1 MPKERRYTY
10 GDGCMG
16 LSPSVKQILGQIDS
30 AAEAL
35 ENKLNC
41 NVLLLA
47 FHNYAYIQSDVMDDL
62 ENYLISTNKKYED
75 RDLCLIL
82 HTLGGDPD
90 VAYHIGVRL
99 QNLAGERRLL
109 VIIPRMA
116 KSAGTLL
123 ACAGDVIYMTPIAE
137 LGPVDPQVSV
147 SGTLW
152 VSAKSIGDSLRM
164 VLETTIEVLQS
175 KNQPVRYRMLIRAV
189 LSQMPMNAVSHYD
202 SLLAHVEEL
211 LEDLLS
217 RRMIKDKEIVSS
229 VAQKLTSGYKFH
241 GRIIHLDEARKIG
254 LRVESLAG
262 EHLSA
267 VYAVYNR
274 LRDLFTFIDKSL
286 TSISDILRIISV
298 TSYNLNHGLVHVPEI
313 PPMADYLTGPSSI
326 TSTPSPSS

>member
-1 MPKERRYTY
+1 
-10 GDGCMG
+10 MG
-16 LSPSVKQILGQIDS
+16 LPLIVKQILGEIDN

-62 ENYLISTNKKYED
+62 ENFLISTNKKYED
-75 RDLCLIL
+75 GDLCLIL
-82 HTLGGDPD
+82 HTLGGNPD

-99 QNLAGERRLL
+99 QSLAGEKRLL

-137 LGPVDPQVSV
+137 LGPVDPQVPV
-147 SGTLW
+147 SDTLW

-175 KNQPVRYRMLIRAV
+175 KKPAGEIQEMLIRAV

-217 RRMIKDKEIVSS
+217 RRMIKDKQTVSS
-229 VAQKLTSGYKFH
+229 VAQTLTSGYKYH
-241 GRIIHLDEARKIG
+241 GRVIHLDEAKKIG
-254 LRVESLAG
+254 LKAESLTG
-262 EHLSA
+262 EYLAA
-267 VYAVYNR
+267 VYAVYNK
-274 LRDLFTFIDKSL
+274 LRGLFTFIDKLL
-286 TSISDILRIISV
+286 TPVSDILWIISV
-298 TSYNLNHGLVHVPEI
+298 TSYNLNHGLVYVPEI
-313 PPMADYLTGPSSI
+313 PMADYLTGPISAASA
-326 TSTPSPSS
+326 PSPSS

>member
-1 MPKERRYTY
+1 
-10 GDGCMG
+10 MG
-16 LSPSVKQILGQIDS
+16 LSLIVKQILGEIDN

-62 ENYLISTNKKYED
+62 ENFLISTNKKYED

-82 HTLGGDPD
+82 HTLGGNAD

-99 QNLAGERRLL
+99 QNLAGEKRFL
-109 VIIPRMA
+109 VIIPRIA

-123 ACAGDVIYMTPIAE
+123 ACAGDVIYMTPMAE
-137 LGPVDPQVSV
+137 LGPVDPQVHV
-147 SGTLW
+147 SDTLW

-164 VLETTIEVLQS
+164 VLEIIIEVLQS
-175 KNQPVRYRMLIRAV
+175 KKPASDIQDMLIRAV

-217 RRMIKDKEIVSS
+217 RRMIKDKQIVSS
-229 VAQKLTSGYKFH
+229 VAQILTSGYKYH
-241 GRIIHLDEARKIG
+241 ERVIHLDEAKEIG
-254 LRVESLAG
+254 LKVESLTG
-262 EHLSA
+262 EYLAA
-267 VYAVYNR
+267 VYTVYNK
-274 LRDLFTFIDKSL
+274 LRGLFTFIDKL
-286 TSISDILRIISV
+286 LIPIPDILGIISV
-298 TSYNLNHGLVHVPEI
+298 TSYNLNHGLVYVPEI
-313 PPMADYLTGPSSI
+313 TPMVDHLTDLISA
-326 TSTPSPSS
+326 TSTPSP

>member
-1 MPKERRYTY
+1 
-10 GDGCMG
+10 MG
-16 LSPSVKQILGQIDS
+16 LSLIVKQILGEIDN

-47 FHNYAYIQSDVMDDL
+47 FHNYAYIQRDVMDDL
-62 ENYLISTNKKYED
+62 ENFLISTNKKYED
-75 RDLCLIL
+75 GDLCLIL
-82 HTLGGDPD
+82 HTLGGNPD

-99 QNLAGERRLL
+99 QNSAGEKRLL

-123 ACAGDVIYMTPIAE
+123 ACAGDVIYIAPIAE
-137 LGPVDPQVSV
+137 LGPVDPQVPV
-147 SGTLW
+147 SDTLW

-175 KNQPVRYRMLIRAV
+175 KKPAGEIQEMLIRAV

-217 RRMIKDKEIVSS
+217 RRMIKDKQIVSS
-229 VAQKLTSGYKFH
+229 VAQTLTSGYKYH
-241 GRIIHLDEARKIG
+241 GRVIHLDEAKKIG
-254 LRVESLAG
+254 S
-262 EHLSA
+262 
-267 VYAVYNR
+267 
-274 LRDLFTFIDKSL
+274 
-286 TSISDILRIISV
+286 
-298 TSYNLNHGLVHVPEI
+298 
-313 PPMADYLTGPSSI
+313 
-326 TSTPSPSS
+326 

>member
-1 MPKERRYTY
+1 
-10 GDGCMG
+10 MG
-16 LSPSVKQILGQIDS
+16 LSLIVKQILGEIDN

-62 ENYLISTNKKYED
+62 ENFLISTNKKYED

-99 QNLAGERRLL
+99 QNLAGEKRFL
-109 VIIPRMA
+109 VIIPRIA

-123 ACAGDVIYMTPIAE
+123 ACAGDVIYMTPMAE
-137 LGPVDPQVSV
+137 LGPVDPQVHV
-147 SGTLW
+147 SDTLW

-164 VLETTIEVLQS
+164 VLEIIIEVLQS
-175 KNQPVRYRMLIRAV
+175 KKPAGEIQGMLIRAA

-217 RRMIKDKEIVSS
+217 RRMIKDKQIVSS
-229 VAQKLTSGYKFH
+229 VAQKLTRGYKFH
-241 GRIIHLDEARKIG
+241 GRVIHLDEARKID
-254 LRVESLAG
+254 LIVESLAG

-286 TSISDILRIISV
+286 TPIPDILRIISV
-298 TSYNLNHGLVHVPEI
+298 TSYNLNHGLVYVPEI
-313 PPMADYLTGPSSI
+313 PPMADYLTAPSSA
-326 TSTPSPSS
+326 TSTSSPSS

>member
-1 MPKERRYTY
+1 
-10 GDGCMG
+10 MG
-16 LSPSVKQILGQIDS
+16 LSPSVKQILGEIDN

-47 FHNYAYIQSDVMDDL
+47 FHNYAYIQKDVMDDL
-62 ENYLISTNKKYED
+62 ENFLISTNKKYED

-82 HTLGGDPD
+82 HTLGGDAD

-99 QNLAGERRLL
+99 QNLAGEKRLL

-123 ACAGDVIYMTPIAE
+123 ACAGDVIYMTPMAE
-137 LGPVDPQVSV
+137 LGPVDPQVTV
-147 SGTLW
+147 SDTLW

-164 VLETTIEVLQS
+164 VLEIIIEVLQS
-175 KNQPVRYRMLIRAV
+175 KKPAGEIQEMLIRAT

-217 RRMIKDKEIVSS
+217 RRMLKEDKEIVSS
-229 VAQKLTSGYKFH
+229 VAQKLTRGYKFH
-241 GRIIHLDEARKIG
+241 GRVIHLDEARKIG

-286 TSISDILRIISV
+286 TPIPDILRIISV
-298 TSYNLNHGLVHVPEI
+298 TSYNLNHGLVYVPEI
-313 PPMADYLTGPSSI
+313 PPMADYLTSPISA
-326 TSTPSPSS
+326 TTTPSPSS